1 MRNAADLTAELG
13 RDGAWWLAGLRAAG
27 WSPRGVECFL
37 VAALAKAGCVHAG
50 IAMPQG
56 QPDVRIKAAAFPTP
70 TVRTVRAACSA
81 ACPGCPS
88 VTRSA
93 CDDIHFLQST
103 TSYLVRPHVHAR

>member
-1 MRNAADLTAELG
+1 MRNAADLTAEPG

-37 VAALAKAGCVHAG
+37 VAALAKAGCVCAG

-70 TVRTVRAACSA
+70 TVRAACRA
-81 ACPGCPS
+81 QPVHRYS

>member
-1 MRNAADLTAELG
+1 MRNAADLTAEPG

-37 VAALAKAGCVHAG
+37 VAVLAKAGCVCAG
-50 IAMPQG
+50 IVMPQG

-81 ACPGCPS
+81 ACPS

>member
-1 MRNAADLTAELG
+1 MRNAADLTAEPG

-37 VAALAKAGCVHAG
+37 VAALAKAGCVCAG
-50 IAMPQG
+50 IVMPQG

-70 TVRTVRAACSA
+70 TVRAACSA
-81 ACPGCPS
+81 AWPS